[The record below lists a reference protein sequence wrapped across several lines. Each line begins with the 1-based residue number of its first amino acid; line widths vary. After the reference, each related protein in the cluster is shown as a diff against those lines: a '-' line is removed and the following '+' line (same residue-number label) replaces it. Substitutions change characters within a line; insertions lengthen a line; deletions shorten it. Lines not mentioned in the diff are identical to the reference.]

1 MEVPADCI
9 ESVEK
14 SIRGTGACLQ
24 PYVDEQENLKDKVDI
39 LTENLEKVRQDN
51 LKLVEEIAGLKAQK
65 IDLMNRNHTAIKRI
79 NNKLEEEIAG
89 LKAQKIDLVNHLR
102 TAIKRM
108 NNIRQW
114 IRDNFPESVNDRYH
128 EELDFGSISDNE

>member
-51 LKLVEEIAGLKAQK
+51 
-65 IDLMNRNHTAIKRI
+65 
-79 NNKLEEEIAG
+79 
-89 LKAQKIDLVNHLR
+89 
-102 TAIKRM
+102 
-108 NNIRQW
+108 
-114 IRDNFPESVNDRYH
+114 FPESVNDRYH